1 MGKLTGRVGIVTG
14 ASSGIGEAIGE
25 ALAAEGMAV
34 LLAARRK
41 DRLDGVVARIIAA
54 GGRARACQTDVTN
67 EDDVICLFHA
77 ANNEFARL
85 DLVVNC
91 AGIADATPTD
101 QLSLARWREM
111 VDTNLTS
118 AFLCAREAMRVMKL
132 QKRGRII
139 NVGSISAQMPREN
152 SIAYTSTK
160 FALDGMTRSL
170 ALDGRPFGITA
181 SVIHPG
187 ATVTELVPNMAGR
200 PAKDSM
206 QASEVAAVVA
216 LMAAL
221 PDETNLLEATI
232 LPIAQPFLGRG

>member
-1 MGKLTGRVGIVTG
+1 MGRLTGRAGIVTG
-14 ASSGIGEAIGE
+14 ASSGIGAAIAT

-34 LLAARRK
+34 VLAARRK
-41 DRLDGVVARIIAA
+41 DRLDELAARIEAG
-54 GGRARACQTDVTN
+54 GGRARACRADVTN

-139 NVGSISAQMPREN
+139 NVASISAKMPREH
-152 SIAYTSTK
+152 SIACTATK
-160 FALDGMTRSL
+160 FALEGMTRSL
-170 ALDGRPFGITA
+170 ALDGRAFGITA
-181 SVIHPG
+181 SVVHSG
-187 ATVTELVPNMAGR
+187 STVTELVPNMAAR
-200 PAKDSM
+200 PAADSM

>member
-1 MGKLTGRVGIVTG
+1 MGRLDGRVGIVTG
-14 ASSGIGEAIGE
+14 ASSGIGEAIAE

-41 DRLDGVVARIIAA
+41 DRLDGIVAKISAS
-54 GGRARACQTDVTN
+54 GGRARACATDVTN

-85 DLVVNC
+85 DVLVNC

-118 AFLCAREAMRVMKL
+118 AFLCSREAMRVMKL

-139 NVGSISAQMPREN
+139 NVASISAKMPREN
-152 SIAYTSTK
+152 SIAYTATK
-160 FALDGMTRSL
+160 FALEGMTRSL

-181 SVIHPG
+181 SVVHPG
-187 ATVTELVPNMAGR
+187 STVTELVPNMSGR
-200 PAKDSM
+200 PAAESM
-206 QASEVAAVVA
+206 QASEVASVVA